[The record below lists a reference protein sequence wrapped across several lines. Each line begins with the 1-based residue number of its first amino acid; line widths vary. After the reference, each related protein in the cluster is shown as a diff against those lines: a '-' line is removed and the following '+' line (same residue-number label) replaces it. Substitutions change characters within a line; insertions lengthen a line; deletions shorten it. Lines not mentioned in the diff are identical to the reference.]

1 MAKKSRAE
9 KFAERAAAEAAAAQD
24 SASKHMSKYAL
35 KKIAQQNA
43 ERSGTVYMSAGAKA
57 KEAEDLA
64 AEQAKIRALTEDPD
78 LIEHDLPAT
87 DRSYANVA
95 KAAMEGAN
103 LIETPQKGTP
113 VEINYEG
120 KTVTV
125 YLRPGETDVPEKILV
140 ERYKKELR
148 RKAIREVR
156 KQTMARMR
164 KAGTVRG
171 KGSKTRV
178 VIPKKL
184 ELERQ
189 IIETFGVETR
199 DRLPDLY
206 DPQERLSSTYKHN
219 QLGQMLMTP
228 LKRFLPPVVGRDPL
242 AAYLDKWANKIDT
255 QGIFADA
262 FAKIKHIRRHEDGFA
277 RVGLIAFL
285 KFVEGISKNTIIDD
299 YAFDQHLY
307 IKRREVTSF
316 INTMKEPALRW
327 AKQRHKYENNYAF
340 VYFDTYPIHIKLG
353 KRRTICIQLLLSI
366 GVTLDGR
373 KDLLAAIPDLTS
385 GRLTVVFWEK
395 ILENFKNL
403 GMQNICFVVASARCR
418 YLDLAVNNI
427 FPEATMHYN
436 LQEVLQ
442 LDSYALEAPHRK
454 EFMADVAKLLECENF
469 DLAREQLSALRDKW
483 EPLMEDSHVILQG
496 NIEYLRVHTLL
507 SNLERRVFSSQK
519 TVSSAASLLL
529 GLKASD
535 DFFSDN
541 AEIIVY
547 IFYRYLLIAKP
558 YWFEHQDEAVNNLTY
573 SRIFTTLRQCDVPGA
588 ILLNRL
594 LGEQH
599 ESFMLRHFGSFGNGP
614 VFNLNP
620 ARKRISLSG
629 HIDNNTYA
637 QQEADG
643 SKTNAIGSAPD
654 YISAAL
660 SSNDVETQATDADV
674 ADKTDT
680 ANANDAAATDT
691 AVASETS
698 NETPVLLSPAEKALQ
713 SISNYERKYNAFAQE
728 QVNDSQLSSSL
739 TLLSSTQSAVIPYEN
754 NFVNPFST
762 AAANSM
768 QSLKAKSTSTK
779 SKCEEDANTADEHSS
794 TVPSRLA
801 QAVFK
806 ENRVNF
812 SGSFNGLDLSAL
824 NEYAQICPLN
834 LISGSLSPLSNTIDG
849 TFGFTPVAVRPEM
862 HKVHKSSAVR
872 EALSLEFNAA
882 SKAAA
887 EAKVAAA
894 KAEKAA
900 KIAAKEEAQN
910 FGVQVVSATLLDK
923 DSGESVNEL
932 IEESKTLKLDVKQEK
947 AAKTKATS
955 ANKAKH
961 TVDTDN
967 KTTDAAS
974 YERVYTETTHDEF
987 AIAKVAQNNDVA
999 VSYSVDD
1006 DNGSGEAIRPD
1017 ETLRS
1022 QDDYEEFK
1030 NVKSNIQTANTVL
1043 GMLRPSVARALRDD
1057 RIELKKAEREVIYEC
1072 LGEDFD
1078 FAKIEN
1084 VAHTITPIFR
1094 TTMHAKNIERRN
1106 KRAEE
1111 KKLARKEPR
1120 RRAHLNYL
1128 KRKAKKEAIA
1138 KDEARFGPYSSDAL
1152 IPVNTVKDSAPKSN
1166 VLSDSSFGAEV
1177 KNIDSIVKDTGGF
1190 DANRVIAKTDFSSG
1204 SPATK
1209 VQLSAAERNLTAS
1222 AKDMFTLLDKFDPN
1236 EGQIGSLT
1244 LNTTPVATQ
1253 TSSGLNITSLAQEV
1267 TELSISSVAASK
1279 AKSTRTSRAKKS
1291 DLSSE
1296 IVNVVADAIDS
1307 GDAQAANTDDEAQ
1320 KKRPRARRAI
1330 KPSVKATVAAIEAD
1344 VKRKQAQKAKAL
1356 ENDGSIALKNAAKV
1370 SAKDLNLDAESTLN
1384 ITPVADA
1391 EVQVVPAPLRNRI
1404 YEEFNMTPGIKTE
1417 KPQRVNLKKTKKS
1430 TTK

>member
-9 KFAERAAAEAAAAQD
+9 KFAERAAAEAAAAQE
-24 SASKHMSKYAL
+24 SSSKHMSKYAL

-43 ERSGTVYMSAGAKA
+43 ERSGNIYMSAGAKA

-103 LIETPQKGTP
+103 LIEKPQKGKP

-120 KTVTV
+120 QTITV
-125 YLRPGETDVPEKILV
+125 YLRDGETDVPEKVLID
-140 ERYKKELR
+140 RYKKELR
-148 RKAIREVR
+148 KKTIRDAR
-156 KQTMARMR
+156 KQAMGRMR

-228 LKRFLPPVVGRDPL
+228 IKRYLPPVVGRDPL
-242 AAYLDKWANKIDT
+242 AAFLDKWSNKIDT

-262 FAKIKHIRRHEDGFA
+262 FAKIKHMRRHEDGFA
-277 RVGLIAFL
+277 RVGIAAFL
-285 KFVEGISKNTIIDD
+285 KFVEGLPKNTIIDD
-299 YAFDQHLY
+299 YAFDQHLF

-327 AKQRHKYENNYAF
+327 AKQRHKYETNYAF

-353 KRRTICIQLLLSI
+353 KKRTICIQLLLSI

-373 KDLLAAIPDLTS
+373 KDLLAAIPDLAA
-385 GRLTVVFWEK
+385 GRLTVAFWEK

-403 GMQNICFVVASARCR
+403 GMQNICFVVASTRCR
-418 YLDLAVNNI
+418 YLDLAVNKV
-427 FPEATMHYN
+427 FPEATMLFN

-442 LDSYALEAPHRK
+442 QDSYALEAPQRK
-454 EFMADVAKLLECENF
+454 EFMADVATLLECENF
-469 DLAREQLSALRDKW
+469 DVAREQLSALRDKW
-483 EPLMEDSHVILQG
+483 EPLMKDGHVILQG
-496 NIEYLRVHTLL
+496 NMEYLRVHTLL
-507 SNLERRVFSSQK
+507 STLERRVFSSQK
-519 TVSSAASLLL
+519 TVSSAAAMLL
-529 GLKASD
+529 GLKASN

-573 SRIFTTLRQCDVPGA
+573 SRIFTTLRRCNVSGA
-588 ILLNRL
+588 MLLDQL

-637 QQEADG
+637 QAQSDS
-643 SKTNAIGSAPD
+643 SKGNANAIDSASN
-654 YISAAL
+654 YISATLSANEAEADADINESKDQSVTTANEL
-660 SSNDVETQATDADV
+660 NEATQEPISSNEPV
-674 ADKTDT
+674 AI
-680 ANANDAAATDT
+680 
-691 AVASETS
+691 
-698 NETPVLLSPAEKALQ
+698 LSPEEKALQ
-713 SISNYERKYNAFAQE
+713 AMGNYERKYNAFAQD
-728 QVNDSQLSSSL
+728 QDNNSALSSSL

-754 NFVNPFST
+754 SFANPFSS
-762 AAANSM
+762 ASANN
-768 QSLKAKSTSTK
+768 LKVAKTK
-779 SKCEEDANTADEHSS
+779 SDNKSKTEANASHVDEHSS

-806 ENRVNF
+806 ENRLNF
-812 SGSFNGLDLSAL
+812 SGSFNGLDLTTL
-824 NEYAQICPLN
+824 NEYAKICPLN

-849 TFGFTPVAVRPEM
+849 TFGFTSVAVRPEIT
-862 HKVHKSSAVR
+862 KVHKSSAVR
-872 EALSLEFNAA
+872 EALSFEFNAA

-887 EAKVAAA
+887 EAKAAAA
-894 KAEKAA
+894 KAQKAA
-900 KIAAKEEAQN
+900 KLAAKEDAYN

-923 DSGESVNEL
+923 DSDTSVNEL
-932 IEESKTLKLDVKQEK
+932 LEENKTLKLE
-947 AAKTKATS
+947 
-955 ANKAKH
+955 ANQHKPQPRSNPLLASQ
-961 TVDTDN
+961 TLETQAE
-967 KTTDAAS
+967 TTDAAS
-974 YERVYTETTHDEF
+974 YERVYTETTHDDY
-987 AIAKVAQNNDVA
+987 AMAKVAQNDGVA
-999 VSYSVDD
+999 VCYCVDD
-1006 DNGSGEAIRPD
+1006 DNGCGATIRPD

-1022 QDDYEEFK
+1022 QDEYEELK

-1043 GMLRPSVARALRDD
+1043 GMLRPSVARALRDE
-1057 RIELKKAEREVIYEC
+1057 RIELKKAERALIYEC

-1078 FAKIEN
+1078 FANIEN
-1084 VAHTITPIFR
+1084 VAHTISPIFR
-1094 TTMHAKNIERRN
+1094 TTMHEKNLQRRN
-1106 KRAEE
+1106 KRVEE
-1111 KKLARKEPR
+1111 KRLARNEPR

-1152 IPVNTVKDSAPKSN
+1152 IPVNTVKDSARKNN
-1166 VLSDSSFGAEV
+1166 VLNDSSFGAEV
-1177 KNIDSIVKDTGGF
+1177 KSLDSLIKDTGGF

-1204 SPATK
+1204 APATK
-1209 VQLSAAERNLTAS
+1209 VELSAAERNLTAS
-1222 AKDMFTLLDKFDPN
+1222 AQDMFTLLDKFDPN

-1244 LNTTPVATQ
+1244 LNTTPVAKET
-1253 TSSGLNITSLAQEV
+1253 TSSLN
-1267 TELSISSVAASK
+1267 ISSVAAEAAALCISPVAQAK
-1279 AKSTRTSRAKKS
+1279 AKANGTRGAKKG
-1291 DLSSE
+1291 DISSE
-1296 IVNVVADAIDS
+1296 IVNVVTDAIAKGDADATNAS
-1307 GDAQAANTDDEAQ
+1307 EDESQ
-1320 KKRPRARRAI
+1320 KKRPRVRRAS

-1370 SAKDLNLDAESTLN
+1370 SAKDLIADAESTLN
-1384 ITPVADA
+1384 ITPVATA

>member
-9 KFAERAAAEAAAAQD
+9 KFAERAAAEAAAAQE

-43 ERSGTVYMSAGAKA
+43 ERSGTVYISAGAKA

-103 LIETPQKGTP
+103 LIENPQKGTP

-125 YLRPGETDVPEKILV
+125 YLRPGESDVPEKILV

-148 RKAIREVR
+148 RKAIRDVR

-219 QLGQMLMTP
+219 QLGQMLMSP
-228 LKRFLPPVVGRDPL
+228 IKRFLPPVVGRDPL
-242 AAYLDKWANKIDT
+242 AAYLDKWAKKIDT

-285 KFVEGISKNTIIDD
+285 KFVEGLSKNTIIDD

-660 SSNDVETQATDADV
+660 SSNDVETQATEAEDA
-674 ADKTDT
+674 ANTDT
-680 ANANDAAATDT
+680 AQANDAAATDT

-698 NETPVLLSPAEKALQ
+698 NEAPALLSPAEKALQ

-728 QVNDSQLSSSL
+728 QANDSQLSSSL

-754 NFVNPFST
+754 NFVNPFSS

-768 QSLKAKSTSTK
+768 QSLKAKSASTK
-779 SKCEEDANTADEHSS
+779 SKSEEDANTADEHSS

-849 TFGFTPVAVRPEM
+849 TFGFTSVAVRPEM

-872 EALSLEFNAA
+872 EALSFEFNAA

-923 DSGESVNEL
+923 DSGESLNEL

-947 AAKTKATS
+947 AAKAAS
-955 ANKAKH
+955 SNKAKH

-1244 LNTTPVATQ
+1244 LNTTPVATH
-1253 TSSGLNITSLAQEV
+1253 TTSGLNITSLAQEV
-1267 TELSISSVAASK
+1267 ADLSISSVAASK

>member
-1 MAKKSRAE
+1 
-9 KFAERAAAEAAAAQD
+9 
-24 SASKHMSKYAL
+24 
-35 KKIAQQNA
+35 
-43 ERSGTVYMSAGAKA
+43 
-57 KEAEDLA
+57 
-64 AEQAKIRALTEDPD
+64 
-78 LIEHDLPAT
+78 
-87 DRSYANVA
+87 
-95 KAAMEGAN
+95 
-103 LIETPQKGTP
+103 
-113 VEINYEG
+113 
-120 KTVTV
+120 
-125 YLRPGETDVPEKILV
+125 
-140 ERYKKELR
+140 
-148 RKAIREVR
+148 
-156 KQTMARMR
+156 
-164 KAGTVRG
+164 
-171 KGSKTRV
+171 
-178 VIPKKL
+178 
-184 ELERQ
+184 
-189 IIETFGVETR
+189 
-199 DRLPDLY
+199 
-206 DPQERLSSTYKHN
+206 
-219 QLGQMLMTP
+219 
-228 LKRFLPPVVGRDPL
+228 
-242 AAYLDKWANKIDT
+242 
-255 QGIFADA
+255 
-262 FAKIKHIRRHEDGFA
+262 
-277 RVGLIAFL
+277 
-285 KFVEGISKNTIIDD
+285 
-299 YAFDQHLY
+299 
-307 IKRREVTSF
+307 
-316 INTMKEPALRW
+316 
-327 AKQRHKYENNYAF
+327 
-340 VYFDTYPIHIKLG
+340 
-353 KRRTICIQLLLSI
+353 
-366 GVTLDGR
+366 
-373 KDLLAAIPDLTS
+373 
-385 GRLTVVFWEK
+385 
-395 ILENFKNL
+395 
-403 GMQNICFVVASARCR
+403 
-418 YLDLAVNNI
+418 
-427 FPEATMHYN
+427 
-436 LQEVLQ
+436 
-442 LDSYALEAPHRK
+442 
-454 EFMADVAKLLECENF
+454 
-469 DLAREQLSALRDKW
+469 
-483 EPLMEDSHVILQG
+483 
-496 NIEYLRVHTLL
+496 
-507 SNLERRVFSSQK
+507 
-519 TVSSAASLLL
+519 
-529 GLKASD
+529 
-535 DFFSDN
+535 
-541 AEIIVY
+541 
-547 IFYRYLLIAKP
+547 
-558 YWFEHQDEAVNNLTY
+558 
-573 SRIFTTLRQCDVPGA
+573 
-588 ILLNRL
+588 
-594 LGEQH
+594 
-599 ESFMLRHFGSFGNGP
+599 MLRHFGSFGNGP

-660 SSNDVETQATDADV
+660 SSNDVETQATDADD
-674 ADKTDT
+674 AANTD
-680 ANANDAAATDT
+680 AQQANDAAATDT

-698 NETPVLLSPAEKALQ
+698 NEAPALLSPAEKALQ
-713 SISNYERKYNAFAQE
+713 SIGNYERKYNAFAQE
-728 QVNDSQLSSSL
+728 QANDSQLSSSL

-754 NFVNPFST
+754 NFVNPFSS

-768 QSLKAKSTSTK
+768 QSLKAKSASTK
-779 SKCEEDANTADEHSS
+779 SKSEEDANTADEHSS

-849 TFGFTPVAVRPEM
+849 TFGFTSVAVRPEM

-947 AAKTKATS
+947 ASQAKAASTNKTKHAI
-955 ANKAKH
+955 
-961 TVDTDN
+961 DTDN

>member
-103 LIETPQKGTP
+103 LIENPQMGTP

-125 YLRPGETDVPEKILV
+125 YLRPGESDVPEKILV

-148 RKAIREVR
+148 RKAIRDVR

-219 QLGQMLMTP
+219 QLSQMLMTP

-242 AAYLDKWANKIDT
+242 AAYLDKWSNKIDT

-373 KDLLAAIPDLTS
+373 KDLLAAIPDLAS
-385 GRLTVVFWEK
+385 GRLTVAFWEK

-427 FPEATMHYN
+427 FPEATMLYN

-442 LDSYALEAPHRK
+442 LDSYALEAPRRK
-454 EFMADVAKLLECENF
+454 EFMADVADLLECENF
-469 DLAREQLSALRDKW
+469 DLAREQLSAMRDKW
-483 EPLMEDSHVILQG
+483 EPLMEDGHVILQG

-643 SKTNAIGSAPD
+643 SKTNAIGSASD

-660 SSNDVETQATDADV
+660 SSNDAMQAAASDDAAKTDAQQ
-674 ADKTDT
+674 AH
-680 ANANDAAATDT
+680 DAATTDT

-698 NETPVLLSPAEKALQ
+698 KEAPALLSPAEEALQ

-728 QVNDSQLSSSL
+728 QSNNSELSSSL

-754 NFVNPFST
+754 SFVNPFSSV
-762 AAANSM
+762 AANSM
-768 QSLKAKSTSTK
+768 QSLKAKSASTK
-779 SKCEEDANTADEHSS
+779 SQSEREEAANSADEHSS

-849 TFGFTPVAVRPEM
+849 TFGFTSVAVRPEIN
-862 HKVHKSSAVR
+862 KVHKSSAVR

-900 KIAAKEEAQN
+900 KIAAKEEAHN
-910 FGVQVVSATLLDK
+910 FGIQVVSATLLDK
-923 DSGESVNEL
+923 DNDESVNEL
-932 IEESKTLKLDVKQEK
+932 IEESQTLKLDVMQEK
-947 AAKTKATS
+947 AAQAKAAL

-1006 DNGSGEAIRPD
+1006 DNGSGEAIRPC
-1017 ETLRS
+1017 ETLRA

-1057 RIELKKAEREVIYEC
+1057 RIELKKAERALIYEC

-1094 TTMHAKNIERRN
+1094 TTIHAKNIERRN

-1111 KKLARKEPR
+1111 KKIARNEPR

-1128 KRKAKKEAIA
+1128 KRKAQKEAIA

-1166 VLSDSSFGAEV
+1166 VLNDSSFGAEV

-1204 SPATK
+1204 TPATK

-1244 LNTTPVATQ
+1244 LNTTPVATEN
-1253 TSSGLNITSLAQEV
+1253 TSGLNISSLAQEV
-1267 TELSISSVAASK
+1267 AELSRSSASK
-1279 AKSTRTSRAKKS
+1279 AKSTRTSRAKSS
-1291 DLSSE
+1291 DPSLE
-1296 IVNVVADAIDS
+1296 IVNVVADAIAS
-1307 GDAQAANTDDEAQ
+1307 GDAAAENTDEEAQ

-1370 SAKDLNLDAESTLN
+1370 SAKDLNLEAESTLN

-1404 YEEFNMTPGIKTE
+1404 YEEYNMTPGIKTE

>member
-1 MAKKSRAE
+1 MVKKSRAE
-9 KFAERAAAEAAAAQD
+9 KFAERAAAEAAAAQE

-43 ERSGTVYMSAGAKA
+43 ERSGTVYISAGAKA

-103 LIETPQKGTP
+103 LIENPQKGTP

-125 YLRPGETDVPEKILV
+125 YLRPGESDVPEKILV

-148 RKAIREVR
+148 RKAIRDVR

-184 ELERQ
+184 ELELQ

-228 LKRFLPPVVGRDPL
+228 IKRFLPPVVGRDPL
-242 AAYLDKWANKIDT
+242 AAYLDKWAKKIDT

-643 SKTNAIGSAPD
+643 SKPNAIGSASD

-660 SSNDVETQATDADV
+660 SSNDAKTQATEAEDA
-674 ADKTDT
+674 AKTD
-680 ANANDAAATDT
+680 AQQANDDAATDT

-728 QVNDSQLSSSL
+728 QTDNSELSSSL

-754 NFVNPFST
+754 NFVNPFSS

-768 QSLKAKSTSTK
+768 QSLKAKSASTK
-779 SKCEEDANTADEHSS
+779 SQSAEDTNTSDAHST

-824 NEYAQICPLN
+824 NEYAQNYPLN

-849 TFGFTPVAVRPEM
+849 TFGFTSVAVRPEIN
-862 HKVHKSSAVR
+862 KVHKSSAVR
-872 EALSLEFNAA
+872 EALSFEFNAA

-910 FGVQVVSATLLDK
+910 FGIQVVSATLLDK

-932 IEESKTLKLDVKQEK
+932 IEESQTLKLDLKQEK
-947 AAKTKATS
+947 AAQAKAALS
-955 ANKAKH
+955 NKAKH
-961 TVDTDN
+961 TVDKDN

-974 YERVYTETTHDEF
+974 YERVYTETTHDEY

-1006 DNGSGEAIRPD
+1006 DNGSGETIRPA
-1017 ETLRS
+1017 ETLRA

-1057 RIELKKAEREVIYEC
+1057 RIELKKAERAVIYEC

-1094 TTMHAKNIERRN
+1094 TTIHAKNLERRN

-1128 KRKAKKEAIA
+1128 KRKAQKEAIA

-1204 SPATK
+1204 APATK

-1244 LNTTPVATQ
+1244 LNTTPVAAET
-1253 TSSGLNITSLAQEV
+1253 TSGLNISSLAQEV
-1267 TELSISSVAASK
+1267 TELSRSSSAASK
-1279 AKSTRTSRAKKS
+1279 AKTSRTSRAKS
-1291 DLSSE
+1291 ADLTLE

-1307 GDAQAANTDDEAQ
+1307 GDAAAANTDDEVQ

-1404 YEEFNMTPGIKTE
+1404 YEEFNLTPGIKTE

-1430 TTK
+1430 STK

>member
-698 NETPVLLSPAEKALQ
+698 NEAPALLSPAEKALQ
-713 SISNYERKYNAFAQE
+713 SIGNYERKYNAFAQE
-728 QVNDSQLSSSL
+728 QANDSQLSSSL

-754 NFVNPFST
+754 NFVNPFSS

-768 QSLKAKSTSTK
+768 QSLKAKSASTK
-779 SKCEEDANTADEHSS
+779 SKSEDDANTADEHSS

-849 TFGFTPVAVRPEM
+849 TFGFTSVAVRPEM

-932 IEESKTLKLDVKQEK
+932 IEESKSLKLDVKQEK
-947 AAKTKATS
+947 ASQGKAAST
-955 ANKAKH
+955 NKAKH
-961 TVDTDN
+961 TADTDN

-1094 TTMHAKNIERRN
+1094 TTMHAKNLERRN

-1307 GDAQAANTDDEAQ
+1307 GDAQAANTDDEAR

>member
-9 KFAERAAAEAAAAQD
+9 KFAERAAAEAAAAQE

-103 LIETPQKGTP
+103 LIENPQKGTP

-125 YLRPGETDVPEKILV
+125 YLRPGESDVPEKILV

-148 RKAIREVR
+148 RKAIRDVR

-219 QLGQMLMTP
+219 QLGQMLMSP
-228 LKRFLPPVVGRDPL
+228 IKRFLPPVVGRDPL
-242 AAYLDKWANKIDT
+242 AAYLDKWAKKIDT

-277 RVGLIAFL
+277 RVGLTAFL
-285 KFVEGISKNTIIDD
+285 KFVEGLPKNTIIDD

-643 SKTNAIGSAPD
+643 SKTNAIGCAPD

-660 SSNDVETQATDADV
+660 SSNDAQKQATEVEDAEK
-674 ADKTDT
+674 ADT
-680 ANANDAAATDT
+680 AKANEAVATDT
-691 AVASETS
+691 KVASETS
-698 NETPVLLSPAEKALQ
+698 KEASALLSPAEKALQ

-728 QVNDSQLSSSL
+728 QANDSELSSSL
-739 TLLSSTQSAVIPYEN
+739 TLLSSTQGAVIPYEN
-754 NFVNPFST
+754 NFVNPFSS

-768 QSLKAKSTSTK
+768 QSLKAKSASTK
-779 SKCEEDANTADEHSS
+779 SKSEEDADTADEHSC

-849 TFGFTPVAVRPEM
+849 TFGFTSVAVRPEM
-862 HKVHKSSAVR
+862 NKVHKSSAVR

-910 FGVQVVSATLLDK
+910 FGIQVVSATLLDK

-947 AAKTKATS
+947 AAQAKAALS
-955 ANKAKH
+955 NKSKH
-961 TVDTDN
+961 RVDTDN

-1006 DNGSGEAIRPD
+1006 DNGSGEAIRPA
-1017 ETLRS
+1017 ETLRA
-1022 QDDYEEFK
+1022 QDNYEEFK

>member
-403 GMQNICFVVASARCR
+403 GMQNICFVVASSRCR

-660 SSNDVETQATDADV
+660 SSNDDETQATDADV

-698 NETPVLLSPAEKALQ
+698 KEAPVLLSPAEKALQ

-728 QVNDSQLSSSL
+728 QVNESQLSSSL

-768 QSLKAKSTSTK
+768 QSLKAKSASTK
-779 SKCEEDANTADEHSS
+779 SKSDEDANTADEHSS

-824 NEYAQICPLN
+824 NEYAQICPLK

-849 TFGFTPVAVRPEM
+849 TFGFTSVAVRPEM

-872 EALSLEFNAA
+872 EALSFEFNAA

-947 AAKTKATS
+947 AAQTKATS

-1111 KKLARKEPR
+1111 KKLTRKEPR

-1244 LNTTPVATQ
+1244 LNTTTVATQ
-1253 TSSGLNITSLAQEV
+1253 TTSGLNITSLAQEV